1 MLYLA
6 LDSLHLYQ
14 DTIGCF
20 TINILPSFAESR
32 QMKVLR
38 GILFARV
45 AMRTAVAQT
54 DKSICLF
61 AMRLLRVE
69 TKSNLLA
76 TLIGC
81 RADFHLFLLFRKIFQ
96 IFLIYSE

>member
-1 MLYLA
+1 MLL
-6 LDSLHLYQ
+6 
-14 DTIGCF
+14 
-20 TINILPSFAESR
+20 
-32 QMKVLR
+32 
-38 GILFARV
+38 ARV

-81 RADFHLFLLFRKIFQ
+81 RADFHLFLLIGKNPVIF
-96 IFLIYSE
+96 SEALGFFFVNPLKDTGV

>member
-6 LDSLHLYQ
+6 LVSLRPYQ
-14 DTIGCF
+14 DITGCS

-32 QMKVLR
+32 QIKVLAW
-38 GILFARV
+38 ILLARV
-45 AMRTAVAQT
+45 AMRTAKAQT